1 MRMTQFLAV
10 FVTVTALAMTAVA
23 AWDRGGTAVDRT
35 LLVALSIALCLGTH
49 LIPALSKRRLAWL
62 LWAGCLLGTIYGH
75 VTFFTHAS
83 LRASELRVQ
92 HSALVVGTGR
102 QIAVI
107 RESLESIKARP
118 IATVAAELST
128 TRDNWQRRALREEL
142 AEAKRVAALRDELVS
157 LTGSATTVEVTG
169 AVDPVTARLVAVTGS
184 NEASIVLLVGLG
196 FSILLELM
204 GALLWFE
211 VFRPTQEVIASD
223 NSAAI
228 SSNNDPITALK
239 AALES
244 GKCRA
249 TVSGIR
255 SFLGCSQAKAIELRR
270 ALQ

>member
-1 MRMTQFLAV
+1 MTQLLAV

-23 AWDRGGTAVDRT
+23 AWDRGGTAIDR
-35 LLVALSIALCLGTH
+35 LLLMALSLALCLGTH
-49 LIPALSKRRLAWL
+49 LIPALSKRSLAWL

-92 HSALVVGTGR
+92 HSALVVGTER
-102 QIAVI
+102 QIVVI
-107 RESLESIKARP
+107 RESLESIKSRP
-118 IATVAAELST
+118 VTTVAAELSS
-128 TRDNWQRRALREEL
+128 TRDKWQRRALREEL
-142 AEAKRVAALRDELVS
+142 AEAKRAAALRDELVS
-157 LTGSATTVEVTG
+157 LTGSATTAEVTG

-211 VFRPTQEVIASD
+211 VFRPTQEVIASVTKAPIT
-223 NSAAI
+223 NSDDHITTLRAAI
-228 SSNNDPITALK
+228 A
-239 AALES
+239 S

-255 SFLGCSQAKAIELRR
+255 SFLGCSQSRASELRR